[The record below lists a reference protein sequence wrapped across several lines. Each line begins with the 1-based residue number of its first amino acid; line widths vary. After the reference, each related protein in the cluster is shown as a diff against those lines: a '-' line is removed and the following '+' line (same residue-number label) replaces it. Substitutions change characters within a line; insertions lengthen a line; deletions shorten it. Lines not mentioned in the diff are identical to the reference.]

1 MKLSPPLLL
10 PLNGIV
16 KVPVLRRTGG
26 QWVKGVWT
34 AGEAETIIVDANI
47 QPVLKSTDTLTLP
60 EAERSKEAI
69 KVYTTEQL
77 FQRLEG
83 DSPKEGDL
91 ISWDG
96 KLFEVRKVSGYKMG
110 ILDHF
115 KAIAVRKE
123 IT

>member
-1 MKLSPPLLL
+1 MSFSPPLLL

-16 KVPVLRRTGG
+16 KVPVIRRAGG
-26 QWVKGVWT
+26 QWVKGVWQ
-34 AGEAETIIVDANI
+34 AGPEETILVSANI

-60 EAERSKEAI
+60 EADRSKEAI
-69 KVYTTEQL
+69 KVYTTEEL

-96 KLFEVRKVSGYKMG
+96 KLFEVRKVSGYRMG
-110 ILDHF
+110 ILNHWES
-115 KAIAVRKE
+115 IAVRKE